1 MRGTGRTDSGRE
13 SGVLIVL
20 SAVLTRPGTIE
31 LQEVVVPEPLEGE
44 LLVKVKASLTCGTD
58 LKAFARGHP
67 LIPMPG
73 PFGHEFSGV
82 VVDKGKGV
90 TRFKVGDAVMAV
102 HSAPCL
108 ACSYCGRGLFNLC
121 ENLMSKKV
129 LGAFAEY
136 VLLPKHVVMQNVF
149 KKPDSLSF
157 KDAAFLE
164 PLACVLHGVEPLD
177 IRGKDT
183 VFIIGAGPIGLLHLI
198 IAKKK
203 GARVIITGLEEERLK
218 IAKSLGA
225 DLVFE
230 PSQTIKSV
238 RDFTEGMGADYVIE
252 CTGQPS
258 IWEASLEYVR
268 RGGTVSLFGGCRTGT
283 TVTFDA
289 ARLHYDEITLK
300 GTFHFSPEDVKRAAS
315 LLKRGAIPVKKLI
328 SGTYSLKEIHTAFER
343 LVKGEGIKY
352 ALVP

>member
-1 MRGTGRTDSGRE
+1 MLLA
-13 SGVLIVL
+13 VLI
-20 SAVLTRPGTIE
+20 RPGTIE
-31 LQEVVVPEPLEGE
+31 LQEAVVPEPSEGE

-58 LKAFARGHP
+58 LKAFVRGHP
-67 LIPMPG
+67 LVPTPG
-73 PFGHEFSGV
+73 PFGHEFSGI

-90 TRFKVGDAVMAV
+90 ARFKVGDAVMAV

-108 ACSYCGRGLFNLC
+108 ACSYCSRGLFNLC

-129 LGAFAEY
+129 LGAFSEY
-136 VLLPKHVVMQNVF
+136 VLLPKHVVTQNVF

-157 KDAAFLE
+157 KEAAFLE
-164 PLACVLHGVEPLD
+164 PLACVLHGMEPLD
-177 IRGKDT
+177 MRKKDK
-183 VFIIGAGPIGLLHLI
+183 VFIIGAGPIGLLHLM
-198 IAKKK
+198 IAKSK

-218 IAKSLGA
+218 IARRLGA

-268 RGGTVSLFGGCRTGT
+268 KGGTVSLFGGCRPGT

-289 ARLHYDEITLK
+289 ARLHYDEITLR
-300 GTFHFSPEDVKRAAS
+300 GTFHFSPEDVKRAAL
-315 LLKRGAIPVKKLI
+315 LLKREAINVKKLL
-328 SGTYSLKEIHTAFER
+328 SGTYPLKEIHTVFQK